1 MECRMLTKEE
11 RELIARG
18 LDTEMAMGS
27 HTGGCRDCVSLILH
41 ASWADSRIAEVE
53 RERDTLRSI
62 IHQAYNADC
71 EREDDGGI
79 VEGQA
84 AEILRGHLD
93 R

>member
-1 MECRMLTKEE
+1 MMTKEE
-11 RELIARG
+11 RELISRA

-27 HTGGCRDCVSLILH
+27 HTGGCGDCVRLILH
-41 ASWADSRIAEVE
+41 ATAADSRIAEVE
-53 RERDTLRSI
+53 RERDTLRSV

-79 VEGQA
+79 VEGEA
-84 AEILRGHLD
+84 ASILGGHLG